1 MTDYEQTLRKFWRVW
16 RAIVEPLKHHDPER
30 VVFIEAFSRE
40 EARRKLRAAIA
51 AIDGCDLDA
60 VEYYNLEG
68 IRDLLDNNFS
78 ADFEKRL
85 FETGG
90 GTRNGVP
97 YETYC
102 EHPLFLTR
110 DPHDL
115 FGAWL
120 KCLPDIASHK
130 SN

>member
-16 RAIVEPLKHHDPER
+16 RAIVEPVKCHDPER
-30 VVFIEAFSRE
+30 VVFIEAFSPE

-51 AIDGCDLDA
+51 AIDGCDPDT

-90 GTRNGVP
+90 GSNGGVP

-102 EHPLFLTR
+102 EHPLFLSK
-110 DPHDL
+110 DPRPLID
-115 FGAWL
+115 AWL
-120 KCLPDIASHK
+120 KCLPISQPQK